1 MFGED
6 DLVRQHK
13 PRADLIANFIVI
25 AFAIL
30 LSRLWYLQ
38 IYSGK
43 TLYRYSQENRLRK
56 EVVRA
61 PRGLIFSR
69 NNDLL
74 VYNAP
79 RFDCIVTPQYL
90 KNKKVV
96 LEKLASLIGMPVTR
110 IEEILLKNSTQARYI
125 PIIIK
130 KDLTRREVALIET
143 ENSKMPGVTVD
154 TFITREYTDPFVG
167 THLLGYISEISQ
179 EQLPKL
185 RKRDKF
191 NFKLGDFIGQAGVEE
206 QLDLELRGQDGY
218 EFMEVDAKGRM
229 KRYVRSDNFFKGIE
243 NQPARPGNNLRLTV
257 DRDMQLAAYKAM
269 EGKVGAVVAVDIHTG
284 EVLTMVSRP
293 SFDSGRFSTNL
304 TSDYWRSLVQDE
316 LTPLRDRTIQDHFP
330 PGSTFKP
337 ITAAAGLAEGLIDER
352 TEVNCPGYFQMGSRT
367 YHCWK
372 KHGHGSVD
380 VYRAIRESCDV
391 FFYKLGM
398 RLDIDVLAKYAKGM
412 GLGSRLGIP
421 LSRETPG
428 LIPTKEWKKARRGQE
443 WQLGETISC
452 VIGQSYILVTPLQ
465 LAVAYGT
472 MANGGKLYRP
482 YVVKEI
488 FSNSGDLIKKN
499 KPELLSDIHFSPKTI
514 TIIRD
519 GLFQVVNDPR
529 GTAYGSRGEG
539 IMMAGKTGTAQV
551 IKLSKDKLFSAC
563 ELMDY
568 KHRNHGLFAAYAP
581 ANNPRIAIGVIIEH
595 GCHGASAAGPVA
607 KAVATAF
614 MEKYYPDDLKANKEF
629 IKTEMKAKGKI
640 SVPEISH
647 EVEDELPDP
656 TEER

>member
-13 PRADLIANFIVI
+13 PRADLIANFVVI

-69 NNDLL
+69 NNDLM

-96 LEKLASLIGMPVTR
+96 LEKLSTLIDMPITR

-130 KDLTRREVALIET
+130 KDLSRREVALIET
-143 ENSKMPGVTVD
+143 ENAKMPGVTVD

-167 THLLGYISEISQ
+167 SHLLGYISEISQ

-206 QLDLELRGQDGY
+206 QLDLELRGQDGF

-243 NQPARPGNNLRLTV
+243 NQPAQPGNNIRLTV
-257 DRDMQLAAYKAM
+257 DRDMQLAAYKTL
-269 EGKVGAVVAVDIHTG
+269 EGKVGAAVAIDIHTG

-304 TSDYWRSLVQDE
+304 TADYWRSLIQDE
-316 LTPLRDRTIQDHFP
+316 LTPLRDRTIQDHFS

-337 ITAAAGLAEGLIDER
+337 ITAAAGLEEKLIDER
-352 TEVNCPGYFQMGSRT
+352 TEVNCPGYFSMGSRI

-372 KHGHGSVD
+372 KHGHGPVD
-380 VYRAIRESCDV
+380 VYKAIRESCDV

-398 RLDIDVLAKYAKGM
+398 RLDIDILARYAKGM
-412 GLGSRLGIP
+412 GLGNRLGIS
-421 LSRETPG
+421 LSRETSG
-428 LIPTKEWKKARRGQE
+428 LIPTKEWKKTRRGQE

-452 VIGQSYILVTPLQ
+452 VIGQSYVLLTPLQ
-465 LAVAYGT
+465 LAVAYSS

-499 KPELLSDIHFSPKTI
+499 KPEVIADVHLSQKTI
-514 TIIRD
+514 EIIRD

-529 GTAYGSRGEG
+529 GTAYASRGEG

-551 IKLSKDKLFSAC
+551 IKIAADKIFNDC
-563 ELMDY
+563 NRMEFKY
-568 KHRNHGLFAAYAP
+568 RNHGLFAAYAP
-581 ANNPRIAIGVIIEH
+581 ANAPKIAIGVIVEH
-595 GCHGASAAGPVA
+595 GCHGASEAAPVA
-607 KAVATAF
+607 KAIATTY
-614 MEKYYPDDLKANKEF
+614 MQKYFPDDLKANKEF
-629 IKTEMKAKGKI
+629 IVKELKAKGKLAVPTI
-640 SVPEISH
+640 SPH
-647 EVEDELPDP
+647 
-656 TEER
+656 

>member
-6 DLVRQHK
+6 DLVKAHK
-13 PRADLIANFIVI
+13 PRADLIANLIVI
-25 AFAIL
+25 AFAIV
-30 LSRLWYLQ
+30 LSRLWFLQ

-43 TLYRYSQENRLRK
+43 VLYRYSQENRLRK

-90 KNKKVV
+90 KNKKAV
-96 LEKLASLIGMPVTR
+96 LEKLSILVQMPVTK

-125 PIIIK
+125 PVIIK
-130 KDLTRREVALIET
+130 KDLSKKEVALIET
-143 ENSKMPGVTVD
+143 ENAKMPGVAVD
-154 TFITREYTDPFVG
+154 TFITREYTDKFVG

-179 EQLPKL
+179 DQLPKY

-191 NFKLGDFIGQAGVEE
+191 NYKLGDFIGQAGVEE
-206 QLDLELRGQDGY
+206 QLDLDLRGEDGY
-218 EFMEVDAKGRM
+218 DFMEVDARGRM
-229 KRYVRSDNFFKGIE
+229 KRYVRSDHLFRGIE
-243 NQPARPGNNLRLTV
+243 NKPAQPGNNIRLTV
-257 DRDMQLAAYKAM
+257 DKDMQLAAYNAL
-269 EGKVGAVVAVDIHTG
+269 EGKVGAAVAVDIQTG

-304 TSDYWRSLVQDE
+304 TSDYWRTLIQDE
-316 LTPLRDRTIQDHFP
+316 TNPLRDRTIQEHFS

-337 ITAAAGLAEGLIDER
+337 ITAAAGLEEGLIDEK
-352 TEVNCPGYFQMGSRT
+352 TEVNCPGYFHMGSRL

-380 VYRAIRESCDV
+380 VYKAIRESCDV

-398 RLDIDVLAKYAKGM
+398 RLDIDILAKYAKSL
-412 GLGSRLGIP
+412 GLGNKLGIP
-421 LSRETPG
+421 LSRETSG
-428 LIPTKEWKKARRGQE
+428 LIPTKEWKKSRRGQE
-443 WQLGETISC
+443 WHLGETISC
-452 VIGQSYILVTPLQ
+452 VIGQSYILLTPLQ
-465 LAVAYGT
+465 LAVSYGVL
-472 MANGGKLYRP
+472 ANGGKLFRP
-482 YVVKEI
+482 YIVKEI

-499 KPELLSDIHFSPKTI
+499 KPELLADIHFSKRTTEI
-514 TIIRD
+514 VRD

-529 GTAYGSRGEG
+529 GTAYASRGDG

-551 IKLSKDKLFSAC
+551 ISLSKEKLFSAC
-563 ELMDY
+563 EKMDY

-581 ANNPRIAIGVIIEH
+581 ANNPKIAIGVVAEH
-595 GCHGASAAGPVA
+595 GCHGASAAAPVA
-607 KAVATAF
+607 KAIANVF
-614 MEKYYPDDLKANKEF
+614 MSKYFPDDLKANREF
-629 IKTEMKAKGKI
+629 IKTELKKKGKI
-640 SVPEISH
+640 VAPPISH
-647 EVEDELPDP
+647 ETEDNLPDP
-656 TEER
+656 EDR

>member
-6 DLVRQHK
+6 DLVRAHK
-13 PRADLIANFIVI
+13 PRADLIANLIVV
-25 AFAIL
+25 AFAIV

-43 TLYRYSQENRLRK
+43 QLYRYSQENRLRK

-90 KNKKVV
+90 KNRKVV
-96 LEKLASLIGMPVTR
+96 LTKLGSLIDMPVAK
-110 IEEILLKNSTQARYI
+110 IDEILLKNATQARYI

-130 KDLTRREVALIET
+130 KDLSRKEVALIET
-143 ENSKMPGVTVD
+143 ENAKMPGVAVD
-154 TFITREYTDPFVG
+154 TFITREYTDRFVG
-167 THLLGYISEISQ
+167 SHLLGYISEISQ
-179 EQLPKL
+179 DQLPKY

-191 NFKLGDFIGQAGVEE
+191 NYKLGDFIGQAGVEE
-206 QLDLELRGQDGY
+206 QLDLDLRGSDGY
-218 EFMEVDAKGRM
+218 EFMEVDARGRM

-243 NQPARPGNNLRLTV
+243 NQPSQPGNNIRLTV
-257 DRDMQLAAYKAM
+257 DRDMQLAAYNGL
-269 EGKVGAVVAVDIHTG
+269 EGKTGAAVAIDIHTG
-284 EVLTMVSRP
+284 EVLAMVSRP

-304 TSDYWRSLVQDE
+304 TSDYWRTLIEDE
-316 LTPLRDRTIQDHFP
+316 KNPLRDRSIQEHFS

-337 ITAAAGLAEGLIDER
+337 ITAAAGLEEGLIDDR
-352 TEVNCPGYFQMGSRT
+352 TEVTCPGYFHMGSRV

-380 VYRAIRESCDV
+380 VYKAIRESCDV

-398 RLDIDVLAKYAKGM
+398 RLDIDVLAKYAKSL
-412 GLGSRLGIP
+412 GLGSKLGIP
-421 LSRETPG
+421 LSRETSG
-428 LIPTKEWKKARRGQE
+428 LIPTKEWKKTRRGQE

-452 VIGQSYILVTPLQ
+452 VIGQSYVLLTPLQ
-465 LAVAYGT
+465 LAVAYSVL
-472 MANGGKLYRP
+472 ANGGKLYKP

-499 KPELLSDIHFSPKTI
+499 KPELLADIHFSRKTTDI
-514 TIIRD
+514 VRD

-529 GTAYGSRGEG
+529 GTAFASRGEG

-551 IKLSKDKLFSAC
+551 MKLSKEKLFSDC
-563 ELMDY
+563 NKFEY

-581 ANNPRIAIGVIIEH
+581 ANDPKIAIGVVVEH
-595 GCHGASAAGPVA
+595 GCHGASEAAPVA
-607 KAVATAF
+607 KAMATVF
-614 MEKYYPDDLKANKEF
+614 MQKYFPNELKANKEF
-629 IKTEMKAKGKI
+629 IQKEMKTKGKLI
-640 SVPEISH
+640 APSRSNE
-647 EVEDELPDP
+647 EEDNLPDP
-656 TEER
+656 EER